1 MNLELKKRIYSS
13 FILLPLTLLFILE
26 GSFLFIILMIL
37 FYVIALI
44 EWSNLAKKN
53 IQKFLGYFFL
63 TTSFLT
69 AYKLRMLD
77 QNEIPLNFLFVI
89 LISVFTDL
97 GGFFFGKIFKGPKLT
112 KISPNK
118 TISGLMGSYLLSLFI
133 MYNIFL
139 ILNIEFTKMIFLMIL
154 ILSTISQAGDLVI
167 SYFKRLSNVKDTSKL
182 IPGHGGLLD
191 RIDGMLFSI
200 PSFYLITLLF

>member
-26 GSFLFIILMIL
+26 GSFLFTILIIF

-53 IQKFLGYFFL
+53 IQKFLGY
-63 TTSFLT
+63 SFLT
-69 AYKLRMLD
+69 VSFFTAYRLRMLD

-89 LISVFTDL
+89 SISVFTDL

-118 TISGLMGSYLLSLFI
+118 TISGFIGSYLLSLLI
-133 MYNIFL
+133 MYYIFL
-139 ILNIEFTKMIFLMIL
+139 ILNIDFTKMIFLTIL
-154 ILSTISQAGDLVI
+154 ILSTISQSGDLII
-167 SYFKRLSNVKDTSKL
+167 SYFKRLSNVKDTGKL

-200 PSFYLITLLF
+200 PFFYLIILLF

>member
-63 TTSFLT
+63 TASFFT

-77 QNEIPLNFLFVI
+77 QNEIPLNFFFVI

-154 ILSTISQAGDLVI
+154 ILSTISQAGDLII

-200 PSFYLITLLF
+200 PSFYLIILLF